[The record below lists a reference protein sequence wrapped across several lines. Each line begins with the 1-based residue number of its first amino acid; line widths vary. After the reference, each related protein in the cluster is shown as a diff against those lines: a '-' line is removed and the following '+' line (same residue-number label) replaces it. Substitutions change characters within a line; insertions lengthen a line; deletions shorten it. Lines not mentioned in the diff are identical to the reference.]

1 MWQTLLEQHKQK
13 LSSWA
18 ASEVAIAKAIA
29 DPKGSVSAVC
39 AAAAEPLSEAL
50 DATLGEAV
58 TDHAIFNAHSRR
70 YEAEFIE
77 DMASL
82 NIRMPDALTRV
93 TEYLE
98 KVPEQGT
105 YNPIVDYVAAI
116 VAKGHAYESNG
127 SVYMDIGALRG
138 GGHAYPKLEP

>member
-1 MWQTLLEQHKQK
+1 MQ
-13 LSSWA
+13 
-18 ASEVAIAKAIA
+18 
-29 DPKGSVSAVC
+29 AVC

-50 DATLGEAV
+50 DAELGAAV

-77 DMASL
+77 DLVAL

-98 KVPEQGT
+98 KVPGQGV

-116 VAKGHAYESNG
+116 VEKVEH
-127 SVYMDIGALRG
+127 R
-138 GGHAYPKLEP
+138 

>member
-1 MWQTLLEQHKQK
+1 MLTLK
-13 LSSWA
+13 LA
-18 ASEVAIAKAIA
+18 LTL
-29 DPKGSVSAVC
+29 
-39 AAAAEPLSEAL
+39 PLL
-50 DATLGEAV
+50 PLLLPLT
-58 TDHAIFNAHSRR
+58 TPTR